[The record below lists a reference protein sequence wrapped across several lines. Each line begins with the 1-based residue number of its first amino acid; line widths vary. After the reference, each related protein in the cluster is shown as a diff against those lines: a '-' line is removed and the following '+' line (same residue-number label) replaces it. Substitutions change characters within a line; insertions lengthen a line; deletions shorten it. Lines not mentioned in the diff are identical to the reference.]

1 MIIRIFNKD
10 FPLHSLLFVIGEGVL
25 IYAAVLMAAF
35 LRLGGAHASFL
46 SGEVLGKALWV
57 TLIWQGCLY
66 YSELYNLK
74 VTHTDMKLSLRL
86 IKAMSICF
94 LVLAAVYYCIPSLLV
109 GRGILIV
116 SFVFIVPLIVLW
128 RYAYN
133 WVLKKK
139 MFTQSVMIIGSGK
152 LCKEIVNEIK
162 DCLNS
167 GYRVGG
173 VIFTN
178 SSSPSGLSSDI
189 PIFSMVS
196 MDGGLCD
203 LADSLGIK
211 KIIVAMDERR
221 GYLPTEE
228 LLRCKM
234 KGIQIIEGESLYE
247 QLTGKLFVEKLNPSC
262 LIFSNGFRK
271 SEIVRLTKWAVDI
284 IMASVGLLLTSPL
297 IGLIALAIKFDS
309 KGPVFFEQD
318 RCGEADLV
326 FKLYKFRSMID
337 NAEAASGPCWATEN
351 DRRVTKLGRML
362 RKYRLDEIPQMWNV
376 LKGDMSFVGPRPERP
391 EFVRKLGRVISYYS
405 ERHTVK
411 PGITG
416 WAQVCYHYGASVE
429 DSTEKLKC
437 DMFYIK
443 NMSLAIDL
451 IIILKTIKV
460 MLLNTG
466 AR

>member
-1 MIIRIFNKD
+1 MVIRIFNKD
-10 FPLHSLLFVIGEGVL
+10 FSLHSLLFVIGEGAL

-46 SGEVLGKALWV
+46 SGEGLGKALWV

-109 GRGILIV
+109 GRGILII
-116 SFVFIVPLIVLW
+116 SFVFIVPLVVLW

-139 MFTQSVMIIGSGK
+139 MFTQSVMIVGSGN
-152 LCKEIVNEIK
+152 LCKEIINEIK
-162 DCLNS
+162 GCPDS
-167 GYRVGG
+167 GYRIAA

-178 SSSPSGLSSDI
+178 SSPPSDLSPDI
-189 PIFSMVS
+189 PIFSTNRS
-196 MDGGLCD
+196 LCD

-211 KIIVAMDERR
+211 KVIVAMDERR
-221 GYLPTEE
+221 GNLPTEE

-234 KGIQIIEGESLYE
+234 KGIKIIEGESLYE
-247 QLTGKLFVEKLNPSC
+247 QLTGKLFVEKLNPSW
-262 LIFSNGFRK
+262 LIFSDGFRK
-271 SEIVRLTKWAVDI
+271 SEIMRLTKWAVDI

-309 KGPVFFEQD
+309 KGPVFFKQD
-318 RCGEADLV
+318 RCGETGRV

-337 NAEAASGPCWATEN
+337 NAEAACGPCWATDN
-351 DRRVTKLGRML
+351 DQRVTRLGRIL

-391 EFVRKLGRVISYYS
+391 EFVRKLGKVISYYS

-460 MLLNTG
+460 VLLNTG